1 MLIPCLTGNDIIPQ
15 KPGTNVLSAVITG
28 LICRGWGECCWGA
41 GKPFHWASGNT
52 MGPLEVLLGQR
63 VKAAEIST
71 TWAMD
76 SGLMGKTFVPT
87 WTFKENCIFLAQ
99 SSHTG
104 VSQKTTCTD
113 IKLSLTDMQSLKVKK
128 ESCNSQGF
136 HTVIKNPRFW
146 QKLEIAGRDYSQTK
160 ERDLYKFL
168 KCIEPW
174 LKKNKKYLALGNFGH
189 RELILL

>member
-28 LICRGWGECCWGA
+28 LICRVREA
-41 GKPFHWASGNT
+41 AVEVQASPSHWALSGNT
-52 MGPLEVLLGQR
+52 MGPMKSCWDNSKSSRNQ
-63 VKAAEIST
+63 ST
-71 TWAMD
+71 TWVTD
-76 SGLMGKTFVPT
+76 SGLIFWCKLFVPT
-87 WTFKENCIFLAQ
+87 WTFKENCIFLVQ

-104 VSQKTTCTD
+104 VSQKTTCMD

-136 HTVIKNPRFW
+136 HVVTKKKKKKPPRFW
-146 QKLEIAGRDYSQTK
+146 QKLEIAGRDCLQTE

-168 KCIEPW
+168 KCIKPW
-174 LKKNKKYLALGNFGH
+174 LKKDKN
-189 RELILL
+189 I